1 MKLFRILFATL
12 LWIPIL
18 WTGNQALAQAETTSS
33 DIAQIQTFEGSQI
46 SPAQDF
52 HFIGLPEGFEEYDF
66 SEDIEPDDAPDSQE
80 DGISAFANALCLCAD
95 AYRLSEQK
103 GFRVLTASPHTPYYI
118 AYRKLII

>member
-12 LWIPIL
+12 LWFPIL
-18 WTGNQALAQAETTSS
+18 WTGNQALASVQTTSS
-33 DIAQIQTFEGSQI
+33 DTPLFQKFKGSQI

-52 HFIGLPEGFEEYDF
+52 HLLALPESIEEYDF
-66 SEDIEPDDAPDSQE
+66 SEDIEHDDLPNSQE
-80 DGISAFANALCLCAD
+80 DVIDAFANALCLCAD